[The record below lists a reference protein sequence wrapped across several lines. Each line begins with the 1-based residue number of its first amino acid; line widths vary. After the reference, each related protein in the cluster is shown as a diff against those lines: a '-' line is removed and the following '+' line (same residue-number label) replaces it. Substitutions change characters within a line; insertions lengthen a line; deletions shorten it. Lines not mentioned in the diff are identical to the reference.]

1 MEVLISISDRRR
13 LKVCSWRCWPNG
25 GYCKCI
31 NNDLLLTFSKVNTKC
46 CQTEVITVLAKIH
59 LCTSFCYWPDM
70 WSLSIVLFINFC
82 DC

>member
-31 NNDLLLTFSKVNTKC
+31 NNDLLL
-46 CQTEVITVLAKIH
+46 
-59 LCTSFCYWPDM
+59 
-70 WSLSIVLFINFC
+70 
-82 DC
+82 